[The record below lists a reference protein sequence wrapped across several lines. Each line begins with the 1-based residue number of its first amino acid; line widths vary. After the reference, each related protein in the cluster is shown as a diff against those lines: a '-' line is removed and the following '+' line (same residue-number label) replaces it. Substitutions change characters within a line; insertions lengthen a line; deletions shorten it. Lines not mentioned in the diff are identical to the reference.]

1 MAKTAKQGAPNQVS
15 VAYLR
20 ENLPQLLKHV
30 ENGKTV
36 VVSRYNKPIAV
47 LSPAGERAK
56 PVRRFGTGKG
66 RIRILD
72 PHWADPMTDEEVEA
86 FLEGRY

>member
-1 MAKTAKQGAPNQVS
+1 MTKTVS

-20 ENLPQLLKHV
+20 ANLPKILRDVKKGHSVLI
-30 ENGKTV
+30 
-36 VVSRYNKPIAV
+36 SRYKKPVAL
-47 LSPAGERAK
+47 LSAAPAEKSEK

-66 RIRILD
+66 RVRIID
-72 PHWADPMTDEEVEA
+72 PHAFDPMTDEEVDA